1 MNTGT
6 DKGKYFVHDIKVS
19 NLKEVKGQIKLQIRK
34 NKEGESVTV
43 SRSMKV
49 SQKGTALK
57 FETQDSTI
65 SFNDKNG
72 KRVESIS
79 KRVEE
84 TNEFVCE
91 AIGVSKAVLNNVIFC
106 HQEDANWPLD
116 ESKKLKEKFDAIF
129 GTTEYDSAIDK
140 IISSRKILLAKQK
153 LSGEFF
159 MFFFITQ

>member
-1 MNTGT
+1 MN
-6 DKGKYFVHDIKVS
+6 DVKVS
-19 NLKEVKGQIKLQIRK
+19 NLKEVKGQVKLQIRK
-34 NKEGESVTV
+34 NNQEVVTI

-49 SQKGTALK
+49 SQNKANTLK

-65 SFNDKNG
+65 SFIKDG
-72 KRVESIS
+72 KKVESIS

-129 GTTEYDSAIDK
+129 GTTEYDNAIDK
-140 IISSRKILLAKQK
+140 IISSRKLLTAKQK
-153 LSGEFF
+153 LQGEI
-159 MFFFITQ
+159 FFFFYVFIAQITCLFGILF